1 MRIYNAREKEIPKN
15 NDKGF
20 AVLALLVGFLFII
33 RLLFLAATFYFFSI
47 YTNVT
52 GLVRI
57 GKTINVAKGGDFQSA
72 LTQAKGGDVTLLEAG
87 AVFKG
92 SFKLPNIAGNDF
104 VTIRSSADP
113 SRLPPPGTRI
123 NPEQHVNLLPKIE
136 SNVRGEPAILAV
148 KGAHHFRFVGIEFLP
163 TIDGLC
169 NIIQLG
175 STEEK
180 EIGELQH
187 HIEFDQVYIH
197 GSPVHGQRRGIAANG
212 KFIKIANSHISD
224 IKRKGEESQ
233 AIALWA
239 TDGPVEIVNNYL
251 EAAAENIL
259 FGGAESFLN
268 LAPADCLVS
277 GNHLDKPLK
286 WREEGWLVK
295 NLFEIKHGRRIK
307 VVNNLMTNNWANG
320 QSGTAVLFTTNDDS
334 GKSVIIEDIEF
345 SNNIVRSSP
354 HAVNVKGDNGKG
366 GHRLIIRNNFFEGIG
381 DFDGGGRFMT
391 ATDWQ
396 GLTIENNTIINTG
409 NITSAYGDPIT
420 GFIFRNNIIFENEY
434 GFHGDSMT
442 PGKASIDKYFPAS
455 DISFNVIIG
464 GKPSNYSGKNL
475 FVNSIDQIGFVD
487 YKVKNYSL
495 RADSPLRSRGFKGGI
510 IGADLNTA
518 ATGEK

>member
-1 MRIYNAREKEIPKN
+1 
-15 NDKGF
+15 
-20 AVLALLVGFLFII
+20 
-33 RLLFLAATFYFFSI
+33 
-47 YTNVT
+47 
-52 GLVRI
+52 
-57 GKTINVAKGGDFQSA
+57 
-72 LTQAKGGDVTLLEAG
+72 
-87 AVFKG
+87 
-92 SFKLPNIAGNDF
+92 
-104 VTIRSSADP
+104 
-113 SRLPPPGTRI
+113 
-123 NPEQHVNLLPKIE
+123 
-136 SNVRGEPAILAV
+136 
-148 KGAHHFRFVGIEFLP
+148 
-163 TIDGLC
+163 
-169 NIIQLG
+169 
-175 STEEK
+175 
-180 EIGELQH
+180 
-187 HIEFDQVYIH
+187 
-197 GSPVHGQRRGIAANG
+197 
-212 KFIKIANSHISD
+212 
-224 IKRKGEESQ
+224 
-233 AIALWA
+233 
-239 TDGPVEIVNNYL
+239 
-251 EAAAENIL
+251 
-259 FGGAESFLN
+259 
-268 LAPADCLVS
+268 
-277 GNHLDKPLK
+277 
-286 WREEGWLVK
+286 
-295 NLFEIKHGRRIK
+295 
-307 VVNNLMTNNWANG
+307 MTNNWANG

-487 YKVKNYSL
+487 YKVKNSSL